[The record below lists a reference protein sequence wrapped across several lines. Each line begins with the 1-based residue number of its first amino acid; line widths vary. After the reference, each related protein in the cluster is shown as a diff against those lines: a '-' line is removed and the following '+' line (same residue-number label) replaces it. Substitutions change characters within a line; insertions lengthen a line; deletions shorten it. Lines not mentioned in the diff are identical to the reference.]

1 MDHSVAQGVEW
12 VNRIVQDDVAN
23 ELTYQAKRGC

>member
-12 VNRIVQDDVAN
+12 ANRVAQGAVDD

>member
-12 VNRIVQDDVAN
+12 VNRIVCGDEAN
-23 ELTYQAKRGC
+23 ELTYRAKRGC

>member
-1 MDHSVAQGVEW
+1 VAQGVEW
-12 VNRIVQDDVAN
+12 VNRVVCDDGAN